1 MVGFSFVLVGRIIRR
16 LCELIFFFVNIC
28 SVERYDF
35 SKDFWEMVAL
45 MVDKRIYFGV
55 GVMLGF
61 IFVVG
66 GYNGVLY
73 LLSIERYD
81 FY

>member
-1 MVGFSFVLVGRIIRR
+1 M
-16 LCELIFFFVNIC
+16 
-28 SVERYDF
+28 ERYDS
-35 SKDFWEMVAL
+35 SKDFWEMVAF
-45 MVDKRIYFGV
+45 MVDKRVYFGV